1 MNCPKCGCALRQNAG
16 FCPICGNAVIQP
28 PSRNIVL
35 CPDGKYRW
43 VYEMSLLKNPTVFF
57 LVWKIFFFVFLG
69 IFTFIIIL
77 DAVNSYDFFPDR
89 LLGDLKFF
97 GIFVVGM
104 TVIVAVSVLIYAAIM
119 GGKYCV
125 LFEMDDQGVRHIQ
138 HPKQIKK
145 AQALADLAVLAGFA
159 TCNLSVMGMGM
170 NGARTEMYSE
180 FGKVRSVKD
189 YRRRN
194 LIKVNEVLNH
204 NQVYAEK
211 EDFDFVLN
219 YISSRVPKK

>member
-16 FCPICGNAVIQP
+16 FCPGCGNAVIQP
-28 PSRNIVL
+28 PSRNIVF

-125 LFEMDDQGVRHIQ
+125 LFEMDEQGVRHIQ

-159 TCNLSVMGMGM
+159 TGNLSVMGMGM

-180 FGKVRSVKD
+180 FG
-189 YRRRN
+189 
-194 LIKVNEVLNH
+194 
-204 NQVYAEK
+204 
-211 EDFDFVLN
+211 
-219 YISSRVPKK
+219 

>member
-16 FCPICGNAVIQP
+16 FCPGCGNAVIQP
-28 PSRNIVL
+28 PSRNIVF

-97 GIFVVGM
+97 GM
-104 TVIVAVSVLIYAAIM
+104 AHSA
-119 GGKYCV
+119 
-125 LFEMDDQGVRHIQ
+125 
-138 HPKQIKK
+138 P
-145 AQALADLAVLAGFA
+145 
-159 TCNLSVMGMGM
+159 
-170 NGARTEMYSE
+170 
-180 FGKVRSVKD
+180 
-189 YRRRN
+189 
-194 LIKVNEVLNH
+194 
-204 NQVYAEK
+204 
-211 EDFDFVLN
+211 
-219 YISSRVPKK
+219 

>member
-1 MNCPKCGCALRQNAG
+1 M
-16 FCPICGNAVIQP
+16 
-28 PSRNIVL
+28 
-35 CPDGKYRW
+35 
-43 VYEMSLLKNPTVFF
+43 
-57 LVWKIFFFVFLG
+57 
-69 IFTFIIIL
+69 
-77 DAVNSYDFFPDR
+77 
-89 LLGDLKFF
+89 LGDLKFF

-170 NGARTEMYSE
+170 NGSRTEMYSE
-180 FGKVRSVKD
+180 FGNVRSVKAC
-189 YRRRN
+189 RRRN
-194 LIKVNEVLNH
+194 LIKVNGLLNH
-204 NQVYAEK
+204 NQVYTEK